1 MHLHAYF
8 ILKLLLA
15 SVLCKKKDEQIKNPT
30 KKQHKKNKTNKQANN
45 QTNKTEKRKQQQ
57 ITKCPS

>member
-15 SVLCKKKDEQIKNPT
+15 SVLCKKNDEQKKNPQKT
-30 KKQHKKNKTNKQANN
+30 TQKTKTNKQANN